1 MSDTNTKRYFVY
13 MHTSPNNK
21 RYVGITSY
29 TNPKRR
35 WKGGYGYHKND
46 YFYRA
51 IQKYGW
57 DNFKHEILASGL
69 SKEDACKMEI
79 ELIEKY
85 KTRHPEFGYNYSKG
99 GETSEGCGKL
109 YEAFG
114 QYKTLGEWANEYK
127 LDYFLLRQR
136 ISKYNR
142 TLEEALTE
150 DVKNTQTIISYN
162 GETHNLSEWAKII
175 GIKYQTLVSRYDR
188 GVRGDK
194 LFSKNNKNIFVE
206 YNNETHT
213 LKEWSRITNIPY
225 ETLRDRYHKQ
235 NKRGDDLFYKRVS

>member
-1 MSDTNTKRYFVY
+1 MSDTNTKKYIVY

-21 RYVGITSY
+21 RYIGITSH
-29 TNPKRR
+29 TNPKHR

-46 YFYRA
+46 YFYRS

-57 DNFKHEILASGL
+57 DNFKHEIIASNL
-69 SKEDACKMEI
+69 SKEEACKMEI

-85 KTRHPEFGYNYSKG
+85 KTRYPEFGYNYSKG
-99 GETSEGCGKL
+99 GETSRGCGKL

-114 QYKTLGEWANEYK
+114 QYKTLGDWASEYDK
-127 LDYFLLRQR
+127 DYYLLHSR
-136 ISKYNR
+136 INLSNM
-142 TLEEALTE
+142 TLEDALTK
-150 DVKNTQTIISYN
+150 DVKNIQTLVSYK
-162 GETHNLSEWAKII
+162 GETHNLSEWAKIT
-175 GIKYQTLVSRYDR
+175 GIKYSTLVLRYDK

-235 NKRGDDLFYKRVS
+235 NKRGDDLFYKRAS